1 MITKPIATLIAAL
14 FTGRGQAVVAAVTG
28 LALLAALALHLLG
41 VPLIGVS
48 RGGVHGIRDALLVFS
63 SIVAGV
69 PIALKAYRA
78 ARAKA
83 FSIDLLVTIAVVGAL
98 VIGEYVEAAVVS
110 FLFVFGA
117 WLEARTLEKS
127 RRSLRELV
135 DLAPQEALV
144 LRDGDTVTVRADELA
159 AGETM
164 VVHSGGTI
172 AADGTIT
179 TGSALVSEAAITGE
193 PLAVSKSVG
202 DTVYGGTILDR
213 GYLEIVADQVGQ
225 DTTFAKIIEL
235 VEEAQ
240 ETKTRA
246 QRFLDRFAGIYTPA
260 IIVLSVLV
268 LILTRNVEFALTFLV
283 IACPGALVISTPVSM
298 VAGLGNGARHGVLM
312 KGGDAL
318 ERLSKVDTIV
328 FDKTGTL
335 TQGRPRVTDVTAF
348 GAFDADE
355 VLRLAA
361 GLELAS
367 EHPLGRTIVDAA
379 RERGLSLPNR
389 PDDVDVV
396 KGGGIRGFVDG
407 RRITVGSPRML
418 GGVLDAT
425 RLAIAQERERLGNT
439 AVVVTIDDRP
449 AAVVSIA
456 DELRP
461 DAAAA
466 IGSLRAKG
474 VRQFVMLTGDNRHTA
489 RLVADQLGIDRVEA
503 ELLPQDKVR
512 VVTELRE
519 AGHRVAMIGD
529 GINDA
534 PAIAT
539 ADIGIAMGAGT
550 DVSIQTADVIL
561 MANRFDQLVHGI
573 ALAKATVR
581 NMKQNTVVAVGTV
594 VALLTGVLLQVVFMS
609 TGMLVHEISVL
620 VVILNAVRLVR
631 FRVPG
636 STTGTPHGPPADE
649 GRRAVSAEIQAEW
662 VGR

>member
-1 MITKPIATLIAAL
+1 MIGRAIAAL
-14 FTGRGQAVVAAVTG
+14 FTGRGQAVIAAVTG
-28 LALLAALALHLLG
+28 LALLAALALHLVAPHLVG
-41 VPLIGVS
+41 VPGDVLHS
-48 RGGVHGIRDALLVFS
+48 IRDAVLVFS
-63 SIVAGV
+63 SVVAGV

-83 FSIDLLVTIAVVGAL
+83 FSIDLLVTIAIVGAL

-144 LRDGDTVTVRADELA
+144 LRGGETVTVRADELA

-179 TGSALVSEAAITGE
+179 TGTALVSEAAITGE

-202 DTVYGGTILDR
+202 DTVYGGTILDS
-213 GYLEIVADQVGQ
+213 GYLEIVADQVGE

-318 ERLSKVDTIV
+318 ERLSKADTIV

-348 GAFDADE
+348 GAFDAGE

-379 RERGLSLPNR
+379 RERGLSVPNR
-389 PDDVDVV
+389 PEDVEVI
-396 KGGGIRGFVDG
+396 KGGGIRGLVDG

-425 RLAIAQERERLGNT
+425 GLAKAEERERLGNT
-439 AVVVTIDDRP
+439 AVVVTIDDEA

-461 DAAAA
+461 DAAEA
-466 IGSLRAKG
+466 IASLRAKG

-503 ELLPQDKVR
+503 ELLPHDKVR
-512 VVTELRE
+512 IVTELRE

-539 ADIGIAMGAGT
+539 ADVGIAMGAGT

-609 TGMLVHEISVL
+609 TGMLVHEVSVL

-631 FRVPG
+631 FSVPG
-636 STTGTPHGPPADE
+636 STAGRLPVRAQSGGTA
-649 GRRAVSAEIQAEW
+649 AVSAESREPA
-662 VGR
+662 VR